1 MSRRILA
8 LIVAVAFALAVAPAA
23 QASRSQFTI
32 FQASRE
38 LRSADPGVRARTL
51 DEIRALG
58 VHWIRAIV
66 YWHDVAPDA
75 DAASRPSFD
84 ETIRRRIRRRGGRA
98 TTGSCGRLVL
108 AACACC

>member
-1 MSRRILA
+1 LSRRITA
-8 LIVAVAFALAVAPAA
+8 LFLAVAFALACAPIA

-38 LRSADPGVRARTL
+38 LRSPDAGLRAQTL
-51 DEIRALG
+51 DEIQALG

-75 DAASRPSFD
+75 DSASRPRFD
-84 ETIRRRIRRRGGRA
+84 EA
-98 TTGSCGRLVL
+98 DP
-108 AACACC
+108 AAYPVAGWAR